1 MKIVI
6 LEAKSLGDDISFAAF
21 EQFGKAEVYPQTSKE
36 QMAERIQDAQ
46 VIIVN
51 KLPVCEETLKTA
63 ASVELVCVT
72 ATGVNNLDG
81 EYLKK
86 RKIAAYNVAGYSTEA
101 VAQHTFALLFYL
113 LEKLRFY
120 DEFVKSGEYADCGM
134 FSYYGEK
141 FTELSGKTWGIL
153 GMGAIGRKV
162 AQIAEAFGCRVIC
175 CSASGNRYDTAYE
188 QVDFSTLLEQSDILS
203 IHAPLNVHTNNL
215 MNRAAFE
222 KMKKTAILL
231 NLARGPIV
239 NETDL
244 AKALNTGMI
253 AGAGLDVLST
263 EPISRDNPLQNIQD
277 SRKLLI
283 TPHIAWAAT
292 ESRKR
297 CVEETVKN
305 IKRYLQNSSQNK
317 VY

>member
-1 MKIVI
+1 
-6 LEAKSLGDDISFAAF
+6 
-21 EQFGKAEVYPQTSKE
+21 
-36 QMAERIQDAQ
+36 
-46 VIIVN
+46 
-51 KLPVCEETLKTA
+51 
-63 ASVELVCVT
+63 
-72 ATGVNNLDG
+72 
-81 EYLKK
+81 
-86 RKIAAYNVAGYSTEA
+86 
-101 VAQHTFALLFYL
+101 
-113 LEKLRFY
+113 
-120 DEFVKSGEYADCGM
+120 
-134 FSYYGEK
+134 
-141 FTELSGKTWGIL
+141 
-153 GMGAIGRKV
+153 
-162 AQIAEAFGCRVIC
+162 
-175 CSASGNRYDTAYE
+175 
-188 QVDFSTLLEQSDILS
+188 
-203 IHAPLNVHTNNL
+203 

-239 NETDL
+239 NEADL

>member
-21 EQFGKAEVYPQTSKE
+21 EQFGKVEVYPQTSKE

-134 FSYYGEK
+134 FSYYEEK

-175 CSASGNRYDTAYE
+175 CSASGNRYDTVYE

-203 IHAPLNVHTNNL
+203 IHAPLNVHTDNL
-215 MNRAAFE
+215 MDRAAFE

-244 AKALNTGMI
+244 AEALNNGMI